1 MGISPTKLSQDAG
14 ISLSFAS
21 MLLSRKRQPSLATA
35 LTIYDKTG
43 LKLGLLEGQSE
54 EVISSLRP
62 KAAA

>member
-1 MGISPTKLSQDAG
+1 MDISPTKLSQDAG

-21 MLLSRKRQPSLATA
+21 MLLSRKRQPSA

-43 LKLGLLEGQSE
+43 LKLGLLEGQPE
-54 EVISSLRP
+54 EVIDSLRP